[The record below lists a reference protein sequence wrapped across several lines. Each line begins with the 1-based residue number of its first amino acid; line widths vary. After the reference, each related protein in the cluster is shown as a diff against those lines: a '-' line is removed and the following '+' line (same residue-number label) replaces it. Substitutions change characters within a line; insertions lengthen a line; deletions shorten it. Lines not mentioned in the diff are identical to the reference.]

1 MVRFRVRTIFQY
13 TTNTG
18 DKLLLIKQV
27 ENTYL
32 CHLHLKLI
40 RCEIRNSFLPMKIL
54 ALVRHAK
61 AEQPEPEQ
69 TDFDRNLTSRGKRNA
84 AEMASIV
91 KSNGFTPELLITSP
105 AKRALKTASLFAD
118 EFAIEKKKIL
128 KKDFLYGSF
137 GIPEIKELL
146 HAEAN
151 DRDTVFIFGHNPV
164 LSWLSA
170 TLSRSFSQGLP
181 TSGVVIIEFDT
192 DSWDKISP
200 SNSKVLL
207 YKYPSE
213 IV

>member
-1 MVRFRVRTIFQY
+1 
-13 TTNTG
+13 
-18 DKLLLIKQV
+18 
-27 ENTYL
+27 
-32 CHLHLKLI
+32 
-40 RCEIRNSFLPMKIL
+40 MKIL

-61 AEQPEPEQ
+61 AEQPEAEQ